1 VTRKHRLAL
10 AFVALGVAATST
22 ACSRA
27 AAGVNVGVAAKVG
40 DTRISTAELTR
51 RVERGFANRVVAQ
64 RQARPDYQR
73 SWLNRMIAAE
83 LVRVGAERRHIPAP
97 TEAQVDARL
106 QQFADDAQGMDKLV
120 QQAANE
126 GTAAADLRWAV
137 RGLVQRDALAD
148 SLVADIS
155 VGEDELKAAYR
166 KALPQLDVAHV
177 AHIAVADAK
186 TAQTVLAQAKAGA
199 DFAKLAKQYSIDQNT
214 KTEGGDLGEIGNG
227 QGRLSAFE
235 KVVFKP
241 GVASGAILGPVKAIS
256 GYEVVKV
263 IERRT
268 RTFDQTR
275 AELRRAVI
283 GQERDKRI
291 GTLLTDLA
299 KELHVVV
306 NPRFGRWDPQQG
318 AVVASPGDDLSSP
331 APSQG
336 GAPQP
341 VPSGP

>member
-1 VTRKHRLAL
+1 VKHRLAL
-10 AFVALGVAATST
+10 AFVALGLAASTT

-40 DTRISTAELTR
+40 DTRIATAELTR
-51 RVERGFANRVVAQ
+51 RVDRGFENRVVSQ
-64 RQARPDYQR
+64 RQTRPDYQR
-73 SWLNRMIAAE
+73 RWLNRMIAAE
-83 LVRVGAERRHIPAP
+83 LVRVGAKRRHIPEP
-97 TEAQVDARL
+97 TEAEVDARL
-106 QQFADDAQGMDKLV
+106 QLFTDQAQGLEQFV
-120 QQAANE
+120 QQAAND
-126 GTAAADLRWAV
+126 GTAKEDLREAV
-137 RGLVQRDALAD
+137 RGLVLRDALAD
-148 SLVADIS
+148 SLVADIT
-155 VGEDELKAAYR
+155 VGDDELKAAYR

-199 DFAKLAKQYSIDQNT
+199 DFAKLAKTYSTDVNT

-235 KVVFKP
+235 KVVFKT

-256 GYEVVKV
+256 GYEVIKV
-263 IERRT
+263 VERRT
-268 RTFDQTR
+268 RTFEQTR

-306 NPRFGRWDPQQG
+306 NPRFGKWDAQQG
-318 AVVASPGDDLSSP
+318 TVVGTSGNELSTPAAVPGDV
-331 APSQG
+331 
-336 GAPQP
+336 PQP